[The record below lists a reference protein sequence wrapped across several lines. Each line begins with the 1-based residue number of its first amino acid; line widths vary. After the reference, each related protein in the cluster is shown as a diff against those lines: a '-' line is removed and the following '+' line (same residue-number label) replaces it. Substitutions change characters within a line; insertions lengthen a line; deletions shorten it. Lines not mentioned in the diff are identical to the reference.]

1 LNDATAAV
9 DDAVAL
15 LNSLTN
21 PATSLIQIKK
31 IKKSL
36 SKV

>member
-1 LNDATAAV
+1 LNGATEAV
-9 DDAVAL
+9 DDAIAL

-36 SKV
+36 GKV